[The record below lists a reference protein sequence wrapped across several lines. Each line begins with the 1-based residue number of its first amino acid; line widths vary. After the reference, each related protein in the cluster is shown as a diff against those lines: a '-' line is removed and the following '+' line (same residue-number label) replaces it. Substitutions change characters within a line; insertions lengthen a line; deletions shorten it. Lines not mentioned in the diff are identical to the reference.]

1 MLTERKN
8 KKLKKNPT
16 MINTR
21 ITYMIF
27 FLMSIVAINSN
38 VYGQS
43 KIDSSR
49 IVRVLTFNIYHG
61 ETMKGDFDLDLIAE
75 VIKSVNPDLVALQEV
90 DFKTNRAKKLDL
102 PIELGLRTGLT
113 PLFGKAMP
121 YSDGEYGEGILS
133 RYSFSSTKNHLL
145 KAGIDK
151 EPRSALE
158 VKVVIQSGDTIRFIG
173 THLDH
178 TEEGKDRVNQARQL
192 NKLFTKNDIPTILV
206 GDLNAK
212 PESESMQVFYE
223 EWTKS
228 FSENIPTWPS
238 DNANRKIDYVLFRPA
253 NRWRVIETKV
263 ICDKVASDHCAVLS
277 VLELI
282 N

>member
-1 MLTERKN
+1 
-8 KKLKKNPT
+8 

-61 ETMKGDFDLDLIAE
+61 ETMKGDFDLDLIAD

-102 PIELGLRTGLT
+102 PVELGLRTGLT

-228 FSENIPTWPS
+228 FLENIPTWPS

-253 NRWRVIETKV
+253 NRWRVIETRV